1 MRKVPLGGGGG
12 RGRGKSSKKVA
23 EEEEEEVWDRP
34 AKERERASLP
44 LQLGVLHYAQV
55 EKEGRRALCR
65 ENVWESPNKRPMA
78 KLKTLEQLSKKS

>member
-1 MRKVPLGGGGG
+1 MRKVPLGGRGGDEG
-12 RGRGKSSKKVA
+12 EESLPKRVA
-23 EEEEEEVWDRP
+23 EEEEEEEVWDRP

-65 ENVWESPNKRPMA
+65 E
-78 KLKTLEQLSKKS
+78 KTYGSHPIKGQWQN